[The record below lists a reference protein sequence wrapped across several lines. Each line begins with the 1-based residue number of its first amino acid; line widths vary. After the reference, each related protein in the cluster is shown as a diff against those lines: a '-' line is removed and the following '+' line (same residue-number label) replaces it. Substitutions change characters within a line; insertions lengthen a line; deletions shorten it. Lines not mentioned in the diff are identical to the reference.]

1 MIDTSDEQRDK
12 LKKQIFQIMSG
23 EQQLRSK
30 RELIEK
36 FIRQNIP
43 EIEKPEDVEKI
54 FDSFW
59 TKEKEVAV
67 DKLVSEEGL
76 DKSMFINLVENYVW
90 QNMYITVDILK
101 KLRKVYPTQKLILIW
116 DNCGWHRGSKV
127 TEWITADNNTETI
140 YFPPYTPDLNPQEHV
155 WKAGRKNVTHNQY
168 IQKIEETAEKF
179 KDYITKQKFNY
190 ELLGFKA
197 QV

>member
-1 MIDTSDEQRDK
+1 MFNDYRSKYLDIYDKVQSDTALEKDSILDDVDFELELIKRDVINVDYIVMLLSQMVDTSDEQRDK

-43 EIEKPEDVEKI
+43 EIEKAEDVEKV

-67 DKLVSEEGL
+67 NKLVSEEGL
-76 DKSMFINLVENYVW
+76 DKSMFIDLVENYVW
-90 QNMYITVDILK
+90 SENKPRGEDIVQSL
-101 KLRKVYPTQKLILIW
+101 QKQPSILERESIIKRVLI
-116 DNCGWHRGSKV
+116 
-127 TEWITADNNTETI
+127 
-140 YFPPYTPDLNPQEHV
+140 
-155 WKAGRKNVTHNQY
+155 
-168 IQKIEETAEKF
+168 
-179 KDYITKQKFNY
+179 KFNNFI
-190 ELLGFKA
+190 ETFIEGI
-197 QV
+197 